1 MLGAD
6 DPGLELVGGLSLELG
21 ARFIPCVWQT
31 TAAVATWL
39 WILEVVLV
47 VWSVCGELTVA
58 ALLRLLVLLYLV
70 PPRASPV
77 TSTSMFSE
85 TLTITS
91 IFYYIFIYFILN
103 LSTLH
108 PVILCIQK
116 FFFQF
121 LIKRF
126 NRDLNSSYF

>member
-91 IFYYIFIYFILN
+91 IFYYIYLFYLKFVHIV
-103 LSTLH
+103 LH
-108 PVILCIQK
+108 PVILCIQYK
-116 FFFQF
+116 YIFFNFWLKD
-121 LIKRF
+121 LIEI
-126 NRDLNSSYF
+126 

>member
-6 DPGLELVGGLSLELG
+6 DPGLELAGGLSLELG

-85 TLTITS
+85 TLIITS
-91 IFYYIFIYFILN
+91 IFANFIILFFLFHIINFISNLSIMLLCILFFYFTLFIL
-103 LSTLH
+103 
-108 PVILCIQK
+108 
-116 FFFQF
+116 F
-121 LIKRF
+121 
-126 NRDLNSSYF
+126 